1 MAISIQSNLASLRAS
16 RYVNKTQT
24 AVGQSLERL
33 SSGFRINSAMD
44 DAAGLGIS
52 EGMKS
57 QIRGLG
63 QASRNASDGLSVV
76 QTAEGSMGEISSIL
90 IRMRELTV
98 QSANDALTDTER
110 NYMNTEFGELTAEV
124 DRITASTKFNGNV
137 LLAGAFGGVN
147 PGLDFQVGH
156 EDGAAFRINVGI
168 NDVSTTGLGFAGTEA
183 VDTKA
188 NAQASMAVLDAAM
201 DSLATARASLGAKGN
216 RLMAAA
222 SAVDVMRENLS
233 AANSRI
239 RDTDVAAE
247 SSSFARNQVL
257 MQAGT
262 SMLAQANAQPQLA
275 LSLLG

>member
-1 MAISIQSNLASLRAS
+1 VAISIQSNIASLRAS
-16 RYVNKTQT
+16 RYVNKTQA
-24 AVGQSLERL
+24 AVGLSLERL

-57 QIRGLG
+57 EIRGLG

-110 NYMNTEFGELTAEV
+110 GYMNTEFGELTAEV

-137 LLAGAFGGVN
+137 LLAGAFGTGT
-147 PGLDFQVGH
+147 GLDFQVGH
-156 EDGAAFRINVGI
+156 ENGAAFRINVEI
-168 NDVSTTGLGFAGTEA
+168 NDVSTSGLGFAGTEA

-188 NAQASMAVLDAAM
+188 NAQSSMAILDAAM

-239 RDTDVAAE
+239 RDTDVAGE

>member
-1 MAISIQSNLASLRAS
+1 MPISIQSNIASLRAS
-16 RYVNKTQT
+16 RHVNKTQT